1 MLLFHLHNN
10 HLQDAGE
17 TISCLYYNTTSEQ
30 MYDHGHPGGLIIS
43 MILLKLLKK
52 TSKMSTL
59 PNSES
64 TIRRVMISTLS
75 KILVNDTNAAR
86 RIQAHVDDTTT
97 TVLSVT

>member
-1 MLLFHLHNN
+1 
-10 HLQDAGE
+10 
-17 TISCLYYNTTSEQ
+17 
-30 MYDHGHPGGLIIS
+30 
-43 MILLKLLKK
+43 
-52 TSKMSTL
+52 MSTL

-64 TIRRVMISTLS
+64 TIRRVMISMLS